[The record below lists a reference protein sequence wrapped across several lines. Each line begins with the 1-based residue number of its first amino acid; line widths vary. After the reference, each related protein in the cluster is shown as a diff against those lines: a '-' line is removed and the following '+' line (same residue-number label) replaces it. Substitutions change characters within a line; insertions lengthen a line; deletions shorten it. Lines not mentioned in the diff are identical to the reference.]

1 MDVAHQLAW
10 RKMNGEDLPAA
21 DIKKLW
27 DLQRGGPFMLL
38 AGLAVENL
46 LKAIWVKQHPGDDVL
61 FESDSD
67 GKRRLSRKL
76 THHRL
81 GDLAQAVGFSPTA
94 EERGLFQRLQHHVE
108 WAGKYPVGTDHF
120 LPLHKGIT
128 QDPFGFRAVSNL
140 DFRDVCDL
148 VGRLR
153 PHL

>member
-1 MDVAHQLAW
+1 VIDDELERHAQDMFEELARSPGAWERSARILFDSAELIWKSMDVAHQLAW

-21 DIKKLW
+21 DIKKLR

-81 GDLAQAVGFSPTA
+81 GDLAQAVGFQSNGRREGTVSTFA
-94 EERGLFQRLQHHVE
+94 ASRG
-108 WAGKYPVGTDHF
+108 
-120 LPLHKGIT
+120 
-128 QDPFGFRAVSNL
+128 
-140 DFRDVCDL
+140 
-148 VGRLR
+148 VGR
-153 PHL
+153 